1 MKTKENKKTR
11 KIGKRTPSKTPARRR
26 IRERA
31 LNEDE
36 MKNITNVEV
45 DEDIDRET
53 QDYQARDND
62 RSDVTDIEGDEQR
75 SSRKRRIE
83 ELNDDEAIF

>member
-1 MKTKENKKTR
+1 MKTKEKRKAGKTGR
-11 KIGKRTPSKTPARRR
+11 RTTPAKTPAKKR

-36 MKNITNVEV
+36 QRNITNVEV
-45 DEDIDRET
+45 DEDIDREK
-53 QDYQARDND
+53 QDQQPDERG
-62 RSDVTDIEGDEQR
+62 VDIEGDEER

-83 ELNDDEAIF
+83 ELNDDEAIY